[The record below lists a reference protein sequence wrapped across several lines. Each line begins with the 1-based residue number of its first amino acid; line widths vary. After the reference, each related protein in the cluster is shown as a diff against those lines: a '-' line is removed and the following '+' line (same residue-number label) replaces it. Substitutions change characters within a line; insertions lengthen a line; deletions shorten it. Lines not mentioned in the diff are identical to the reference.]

1 MSQSVAF
8 YNAHAQQFIDET
20 LHVDMSALYD
30 AFLPHLPENAHILD
44 AGCGS
49 GRDCREFLAY
59 GYRVT
64 AFDASEKWADLASKA
79 ISHPVAVRT
88 FNQVSEFHAYDGVW
102 ACASVLHLPP
112 QQIPQVLAQLWQAL
126 KPGGVLYV
134 SFKRGE
140 EQYEHKGRH
149 FTDATEEQLESW
161 ASALQLLEKITTWQ
175 TADRRPGRDEY
186 WVNGVFHKQAEM
198 PDKLI
203 TGGKHQHFLPHLPA
217 LCSFFYLACI

>member
-1 MSQSVAF
+1 MSQSVAY

-49 GRDCREFLAY
+49 GRDSREFLAH

-64 AFDASEKWADLASKA
+64 AFDASEKLAALATKA
-79 ISHPVAVRT
+79 ISHPVSVRT
-88 FNQVSEFHAYDGVW
+88 FSQVTEHQAYDGIW
-102 ACASVLHLPP
+102 ACASLLHLPG
-112 QQIPQVLAQLWQAL
+112 QQIPQALSQLWQAM
-126 KPGGVLYV
+126 KPGGVLYL

-140 EQYEHKGRH
+140 GQREHNGRH
-149 FTDATEEQLESW
+149 FTDATEAQLERW
-161 ASALQLLEKITTWQ
+161 AGALPGLEKITTWQ

-186 WVNGVFHKQAEM
+186 WVNGVFHKRG
-198 PDKLI
+198 LI
-203 TGGKHQHFLPHLPA
+203 DPVTNIDAKF
-217 LCSFFYLACI
+217 SI

>member
-1 MSQSVAF
+1 MSQSVAY
-8 YNAHAQQFIDET
+8 YNEHAQAFLDET

-30 AFLPHLPENAHILD
+30 GFLPHLPENAHILD

-49 GRDCREFLAY
+49 GRDSREFLAQ

-64 AFDASEKWADLASKA
+64 AFDASEKLADLASSA
-79 ISHPVAVRT
+79 ISHPVSVRT
-88 FNQVSEFHAYDGVW
+88 FDQVSEYQVYDGIW
-102 ACASVLHLPP
+102 ACASLLHLPP
-112 QQIPQVLAQLWQAL
+112 QQIPQALAKLWQAL

-140 EQYEHKGRH
+140 GQRKQNGRN

-161 ASALQLLEKITTWQ
+161 ASALQKVEKIAIWQ

-186 WVNGVFHKQAEM
+186 WVNGVFQKSPEWL
-198 PDKLI
+198 DV
-203 TGGKHQHFLPHLPA
+203 
-217 LCSFFYLACI
+217 

>member
-1 MSQSVAF
+1 MSQSVAY

-49 GRDCREFLAY
+49 GRDSREFLAR

-64 AFDASEKWADLASKA
+64 AFDASEKLAALATKA
-79 ISHPVAVRT
+79 ISHPVSVRT
-88 FNQVSEFHAYDGVW
+88 FSQVTEHQAYDGIW
-102 ACASVLHLPP
+102 ACASLLHLPR
-112 QQIPQVLAQLWQAL
+112 QQIPQALSQLWQAM
-126 KPGGVLYV
+126 KPGGALYL

-140 EQYEHKGRH
+140 HQREHNGRH
-149 FTDATEEQLESW
+149 FTDATEAQLEGW
-161 ASALQLLEKITTWQ
+161 ASALPGLEKITTWQ

-186 WVNGVFHKQAEM
+186 WVNGVYKRAG
-198 PDKLI
+198 L
-203 TGGKHQHFLPHLPA
+203 L
-217 LCSFFYLACI
+217 

>member
-1 MSQSVAF
+1 MSESVAY
-8 YNAHAQQFIDET
+8 YNEHAQAFLDET

-49 GRDCREFLAY
+49 GRDSREFLAR

-64 AFDASEKWADLASKA
+64 AFDASDKLAGLASKA
-79 ISHPVAVRT
+79 ISHPVSVRT
-88 FNQVSEFHAYDGVW
+88 FDQVSEYQAYDGIW
-102 ACASVLHLPP
+102 ACASLLHLPS
-112 QQIPQVLAQLWQAL
+112 QQIPQALAKLWQAL

-140 EQYEHKGRH
+140 GQREHNGRH
-149 FTDATEEQLESW
+149 FTDATEAQLESW
-161 ASALQLLEKITTWQ
+161 AGALSGLEKITTWQ

-186 WVNGVFHKQAEM
+186 WVNGVFHKFS
-198 PDKLI
+198 L
-203 TGGKHQHFLPHLPA
+203 A
-217 LCSFFYLACI
+217 L

>member
-1 MSQSVAF
+1 MSQSVAY

-49 GRDCREFLAY
+49 GRDSREFLAR

-64 AFDASEKWADLASKA
+64 AFDASEKLAALATKA
-79 ISHPVAVRT
+79 ISHPVSVRT
-88 FNQVSEFHAYDGVW
+88 FSQVTEHQTYDGIW
-102 ACASVLHLPP
+102 ACASLLHLPQ
-112 QQIPQVLAQLWQAL
+112 QQIPQALSQLWQAM
-126 KPGGVLYV
+126 KPGGALYL

-140 EQYEHKGRH
+140 HQREHNGRH
-149 FTDATEEQLESW
+149 FTDATEAQLESW
-161 ASALQLLEKITTWQ
+161 ASALPGLEKISTWQ

-186 WVNGVFHKQAEM
+186 WVNGVFHKQAA
-198 PDKLI
+198 
-203 TGGKHQHFLPHLPA
+203 TPA
-217 LCSFFYLACI
+217 SYSPKK

>member
-1 MSQSVAF
+1 LCSDDHKRKFFGMSQSVAY
-8 YNAHAQQFIDET
+8 YNKHAQAFLDET

-49 GRDCREFLAY
+49 GRDSREFLAR

-64 AFDASEKWADLASKA
+64 ASDASEKLAGLASRA

-88 FNQVSEFHAYDGVW
+88 FDQVSEYQAYDGIW
-102 ACASVLHLPP
+102 ACASLLHLPP
-112 QQIPQVLAQLWQAL
+112 QHIPQALAKLWQAL
-126 KPGGVLYV
+126 KPGGVLYM

-140 EQYEHKGRH
+140 GQREHNGRN

-161 ASALQLLEKITTWQ
+161 ANALPWLEKITTWQ
-175 TADRRPGRDEY
+175 TADRRPGRDEH
-186 WVNGVFHKQAEM
+186 WVNGVFHKSPKQAA
-198 PDKLI
+198 KLI
-203 TGGKHQHFLPHLPA
+203 TGGSHRLITKSP
-217 LCSFFYLACI
+217 

>member
-1 MSQSVAF
+1 MSQSVAY

-49 GRDCREFLAY
+49 GRDSREFLAR

-64 AFDASEKWADLASKA
+64 AFDASEKLAALAGKA
-79 ISHPVAVRT
+79 INHPVSVRT
-88 FNQVSEFHAYDGVW
+88 FSQVTEHQAYDSIW
-102 ACASVLHLPP
+102 ACASLLHLPQ
-112 QQIPQVLAQLWQAL
+112 QQIPQALSQLWQAL
-126 KPGGVLYV
+126 KPGGVLYL

-140 EQYEHKGRH
+140 GQREHYGRH
-149 FTDATEEQLESW
+149 FTDATEAQLESW
-161 ASALQLLEKITTWQ
+161 ASALPGLEKITTWQ

-186 WVNGVFHKQAEM
+186 WVNGVFHKRRKPLGE
-198 PDKLI
+198 LI
-203 TGGKHQHFLPHLPA
+203 SGGRHEQLLT
-217 LCSFFYLACI
+217 SGI